1 MCNNIY
7 IMVHYIYALSHP
19 ITNEVRYIGKTI
31 NIKRRYKQH
40 LYDKRTKSYK
50 SSWIISLKSLGLKP
64 IMTIIEECN
73 DVNWEDREIYWIQ
86 QYENLTNTQ
95 KGGNGGDDYRRYI
108 PEESIEKIR
117 QANIGK
123 VLSEEHKN
131 KLSSKNGF
139 SCIIDDIEYQSIK
152 RASLSLNISQRFI
165 KKRILTDEYQNYYFK
180 KY

>member
-1 MCNNIY
+1 
-7 IMVHYIYALSHP
+7 MVHYIYALSHP

-40 LYDKRTKSYK
+40 LYDKRTRSYK

-73 DVNWEDREIYWIQ
+73 DDNWEDREIYWIQ
-86 QYENLTNTQ
+86 QYENLTNNK
-95 KGGNGGDDYRRYI
+95 KGGNAGDDYRRYI
-108 PEESIEKIR
+108 TDESIEKIR

-131 KLSSKNGF
+131 KIGDSAYSRKINICGV
-139 SCIIDDIEYQSIK
+139 EYKSTMD
-152 RASLSLNISQRFI
+152 ASRKLNIPKSTIFYKI
-165 KKRILTDEYQNYYFK
+165 INPNNKDYY
-180 KY
+180 YI

>member
-1 MCNNIY
+1 
-7 IMVHYIYALSHP
+7 MVHYIYALSHP

-86 QYENLTNTQ
+86 QYDNLTNTQ

-131 KLSSKNGF
+131 KIGDSVPSRKIKICG
-139 SCIIDDIEYQSIK
+139 IEYKSIMD
-152 RASLSLNISQRFI
+152 ASRKLNI
-165 KKRILTDEYQNYYFK
+165 KKSTIFFRINNLNNKDYY
-180 KY
+180 YL